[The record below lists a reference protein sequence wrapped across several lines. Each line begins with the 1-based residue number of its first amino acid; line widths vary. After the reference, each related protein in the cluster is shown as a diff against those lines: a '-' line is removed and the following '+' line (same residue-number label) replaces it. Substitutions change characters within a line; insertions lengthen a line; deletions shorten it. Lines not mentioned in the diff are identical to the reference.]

1 MLQAACRVG
10 VGYNTALHLTAC
22 RGECWNLTWTPV
34 QINGQVARSLGMGRA
49 GSSLGPQGPSC
60 TQRKMRFGER
70 RRPSKLKVPPK
81 IMSISGTWF
90 LHTSISFCGLS
101 ILLNL
106 VYTFSWGKNNWSLC
120 NISFLSGRLYVGE
133 SVGGKGVND
142 EGGCREKNDNCHL
155 RTSHSILLSSTW
167 IRRSACFFTGK
178 WQSGDEW
185 EKLWIILLP
194 EASYSLP
201 HH

>member
-1 MLQAACRVG
+1 MQSRGGIQHGFASS
-10 VGYNTALHLTAC
+10 C

-60 TQRKMRFGER
+60 TQRKMRFSER

-81 IMSISGTWF
+81 RMSIAGTWF

-120 NISFLSGRLYVGE
+120 NISFLSGRLYVGG

-142 EGGCREKNDNCHL
+142 EGGCREKMTIVTLEPVTPFSWVRLGYGGLPASSQENDKVEM
-155 RTSHSILLSSTW
+155 S
-167 IRRSACFFTGK
+167 
-178 WQSGDEW
+178 
-185 EKLWIILLP
+185 EK
-194 EASYSLP
+194 SYG
-201 HH
+201 